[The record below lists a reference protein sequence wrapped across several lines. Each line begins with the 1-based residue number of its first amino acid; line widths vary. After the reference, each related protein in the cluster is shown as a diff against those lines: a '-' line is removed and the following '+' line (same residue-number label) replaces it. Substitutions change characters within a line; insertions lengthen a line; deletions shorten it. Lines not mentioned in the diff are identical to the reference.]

1 MSDNFALNENEQIIV
16 EPSTKPL
23 RIYIARQ
30 ISTLLSPMVISL
42 PLIVLVAHYHTSNM
56 LTTSIYAGLVF
67 FFLSIGPMA
76 YILIG
81 VHLGKFTD
89 VDVSQRTQ
97 RIGPFLF
104 GLISAMAG
112 LFMLVLT
119 RGPKSLE
126 TLLVIT
132 IVSGAVM
139 MITTF
144 WWKISIHAS
153 SLAGAVTILV
163 ILYGTLV
170 LPAFLLLLP
179 LGWSRVVLR
188 RHTVAQ
194 VITGSIVSIIL
205 SSMVFAIRGV

>member
-1 MSDNFALNENEQIIV
+1 MSNNFALNENEQIIV

-23 RIYIARQ
+23 RIHIARQ
-30 ISTLLSPMVISL
+30 ISTILSPVVISL
-42 PLIVLVAHYHTSNM
+42 PLVVLVAHYHTSNM
-56 LTTSIYAGLVF
+56 LTTFIYAGLVL

-97 RIGPFLF
+97 RTGPFLF
-104 GLISAMAG
+104 GLISAIAG
-112 LFMLVLT
+112 LCTLVLT

-170 LPAFLLLLP
+170 LPAFLLLVP

-194 VITGSIVSIIL
+194 VITGSLVSIIL